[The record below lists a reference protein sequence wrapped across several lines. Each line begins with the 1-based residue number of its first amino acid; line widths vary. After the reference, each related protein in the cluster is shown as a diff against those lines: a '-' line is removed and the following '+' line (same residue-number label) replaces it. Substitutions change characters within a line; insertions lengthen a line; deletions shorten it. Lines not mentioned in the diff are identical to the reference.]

1 MTVLLSQMLT
11 MRYHQ
16 EITSLIVVLLC
27 SGLSGNLSSWAKDAP
42 DEFFEK
48 KIRPVLSEHCI
59 RCHGPDKVQGSLRL
73 DTREGWQ
80 TGGDSGPAIVPG
92 DEDSLILNAIE
103 YEDADLQ
110 MPPRGKLPE
119 ETILAFKEWIMSGAF
134 DPRGGGTHEGDA
146 EGPPTIEDGRQFWAF
161 QPIQRPPVPE
171 PKQAIWPKND
181 IDRFV
186 LAKLEEQGITPVNDA
201 GRESLIRR
209 LTYDLTGLPPTSEQ
223 IADFLEDT
231 SAIANFTLIDRLLE
245 SKHFG
250 ERWGRHWLDVG
261 RFAESSGGGRTL
273 LFPNAWRYRDYVIDS
288 FNEDL
293 PYDQF
298 LRQQVAG
305 DLLPA
310 ETRQQRER
318 NLVATG
324 FLVLGPT
331 NYELQDKDIL
341 EMDVIDEQLD
351 TMGKAMLGMTI
362 GCARC
367 HDHKFDP
374 IPTSDYY
381 ALAGILKST
390 HSLNHSNVSKWN
402 TVELPA
408 TPEQESVFLENSLK
422 LKSAEESL
430 AAATKVWKKASGQL
444 DAAPASVDPATLKG
458 VVVDSTE
465 ADVVGDWTESVSVR
479 RYVGAHYIHDAS
491 KGKGSKTVTYRP
503 DLPMKGSYE
512 VFACYS
518 TGNNRS
524 KHVPFHIEHAKGK
537 TTVRV
542 NQRKKPPVDD
552 LMQSLGKFNFDPTG
566 DPRVVISTEGTEDGV
581 VIADAIVWAIVSDSP
596 PEKIVAADSKTEAE
610 AKLLKQETAKLKS
623 EVDRLTAEL
632 KALKKATPARHV
644 AMAVR
649 DMKKPA
655 DIHLA
660 IRGMTHQKGDL
671 VSRGVMQVASWD
683 SLPPIP
689 SDASG
694 RLELANWIANKKN
707 PLTARV
713 IANRVWH
720 WTMGKGI
727 VASVDN
733 FGSMGD
739 RPTHPELLDHL
750 ASSLMENGWSI
761 KKLVREIVSSRTYQL
776 STLREGNGIDQD
788 PENRLY
794 WRRDRKRLLAEDLR
808 DSMLMAAGS
817 LDMTMG
823 GPSMKKG
830 TSSEYDYQ
838 FDGKRRS
845 VYVPVF
851 RNTLPEIF
859 EVFDFADPNIQG
871 GRRTTSTVASQALL
885 LMNHP
890 FVMAQAAQAAKH
902 LTSQS
907 RSSESLLET
916 AFLQVLGRKPRADE
930 QKVMIDLLAATDQTG
945 KENDWALIYQL
956 LFQCIDFRYLD

>member
-1 MTVLLSQMLT
+1 

-16 EITSLIVVLLC
+16 KTASLIVVLLC
-27 SGLSGNLSSWAKDAP
+27 SGFTGELNSWAKDAP

-48 KIRPVLSEHCI
+48 KIRPVLTEHCI
-59 RCHGPDKVQGSLRL
+59 RCHGPDKVQGNLRL

-80 TGGDSGPAIVPG
+80 AGGDSGPAIVPG
-92 DEDSLILNAIE
+92 DKASLMLTAIE
-103 YEDADLQ
+103 YEDADLE

-119 ETILAFKEWIMSGAF
+119 ETILAFKEWILSGAF
-134 DPRGGGTHEGDA
+134 DPRGSATHEGDA
-146 EGPPTIEDGRQFWAF
+146 EGPPTIEDGKQFWAF

-171 PKQAIWPKND
+171 PKQTLWPKND

-186 LAKLEEQGITPVNDA
+186 LAKLEEQDLAPVSDA

-209 LTYDLTGLPPTSEQ
+209 LTYDLTGLPPTAEQ
-223 IADFLEDT
+223 ITEFLQDA
-231 SAIANFTLIDRLLE
+231 SANANLKLIDRLLE

-250 ERWGRHWLDVG
+250 ERWGRHWLDVS

-298 LRQQVAG
+298 LRQQIAG

-310 ETRQQRER
+310 ETRRQRER
-318 NLVATG
+318 NLIATG
-324 FLVLGPT
+324 FLLLGPT
-331 NYELQDKDIL
+331 NYELQDKDVL

-374 IPTSDYY
+374 IPAFDYY
-381 ALAGILKST
+381 ALAGILQST

-408 TPEQESVFLENSLK
+408 TPEQESVFRESSLK
-422 LKSAEESL
+422 IKSVEKSL
-430 AAATKVWKKASGQL
+430 AAATKLWKTAGGKI
-444 DAAPASVDPATLKG
+444 DAAPASVDPATLQG
-458 VVVDSTE
+458 VVVDSTA

-491 KGKGSKTVTYRP
+491 KGKGTKKVTFRP
-503 DLPMKGSYE
+503 DLAEKGSYE

-518 TGNNRS
+518 PGNNRS
-524 KHVPFHIEHAKGK
+524 QHVPFHIEHAEGK

-552 LMQSLGKFNFDPTG
+552 LMQSLGKFNFDPAG
-566 DPRVVISTEGTEDGV
+566 DPRVVITTEGTEDGV
-581 VIADAIVWAIVSDSP
+581 VIADAIVWVIVSDSP
-596 PEKIVAADSKTEAE
+596 PEKIVAADSTTEAE
-610 AKLLKQETAKLKS
+610 AKLLKQEVAELKS
-623 EVDRLTAEL
+623 EVDRLTAKL
-632 KALKKATPARHV
+632 KTLKKAAPARPV
-644 AMAVR
+644 AMAVS
-649 DMKKPA
+649 DTDKPA

-660 IRGMTHQKGDL
+660 IRGMTHQKGEL

-683 SLPPIP
+683 ALPTIP

-694 RLELANWIANKKN
+694 RLELANWIADEKN

-713 IANRVWH
+713 IANRVWY

-739 RPTHPELLDHL
+739 RPTHPELLDYL
-750 ASSLMENGWSI
+750 ASFLMENDWSI

-776 STLREGNGIDQD
+776 STQREGKGMDQD
-788 PENRLY
+788 PENRLF

-808 DSMLMAAGS
+808 DSMLMAAGN

-838 FDGKRRS
+838 FDGQRRS

-885 LMNHP
+885 MMNHP
-890 FVMAQAAQAAKH
+890 FVMAQAAQAAKQ
-902 LTSQS
+902 LTSH
-907 RSSESLLET
+907 SSGSNESLLET
-916 AFLQVLGRKPRADE
+916 VFLQVLGRKPKADE
-930 QKVMIDLLAATDQTG
+930 QKVMIDLLATIDQTG
-945 KENDWALIYQL
+945 IENDWALIYQL